1 MKMVKYELAVV
12 HKKDLILTMEED
24 VDSEEVLKIFLETL
38 KEDEKNQGELF
49 GIIAEKVSEEDCT
62 EQCGSCQKYCPASE
76 ECMGN

>member
-24 VDSEEVLKIFLETL
+24 VDSAEVLTIFLETL

-49 GIIAEKVSEEDCT
+49 GIIAEKVLEESCT
-62 EQCGSCQKYCPASE
+62 EQCENCQIYCPAGE
-76 ECMGN
+76 V